1 MHLKEDLR
9 LDLLT
14 AGFTTIPVSAV
25 QFGSNIKP
33 FTKKEKIFINE
44 TKIVS
49 ELQQAMSAT
58 Y

>member
-1 MHLKEDLR
+1 MKEDLR
-9 LDLLT
+9 LDFLT